1 MSFLFISFPWL
12 PHELLWNINK
22 LKQGLYI
29 YIYIYINGAVYIL
42 NLNV

>member
-12 PHELLWNINK
+12 PNELLWNINK

-29 YIYIYINGAVYIL
+29 YIYINGAVYIL